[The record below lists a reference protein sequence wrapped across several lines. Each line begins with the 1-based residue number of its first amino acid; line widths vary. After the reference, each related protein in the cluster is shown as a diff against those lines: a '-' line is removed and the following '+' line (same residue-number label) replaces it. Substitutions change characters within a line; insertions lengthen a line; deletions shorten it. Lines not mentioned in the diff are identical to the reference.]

1 MQFFLRGGVKRP
13 PPLQLIGLRQ
23 KMLVLFFHFT
33 VYCIYNIYVY
43 VYMNLYSL
51 FYREEQLGVHVQEA
65 LEFAVTFLLIVEA
78 PTAKT

>member
-1 MQFFLRGGVKRP
+1 
-13 PPLQLIGLRQ
+13 
-23 KMLVLFFHFT
+23 MLVFFHFT
-33 VYCIYNIYVY
+33 VYCIY

-65 LEFAVTFLLIVEA
+65 LEFAVTFWLIVEA